1 MPSPHTSKLD
11 KLPRTTDENEFE
23 DVALEAMRILWS
35 DPTAQRNGRRGQHQH
50 GVDLIGQPPRL
61 NGGYVGAQCKNT
73 DTLSLAK
80 LIKEVESAEAFTPGL
95 EEYYFVVAAHRDA
108 VFQKKVREHFNSKP
122 APFRVV
128 VFFWEDLLS
137 ELTKKPEVIDKFW
150 GTQWRPSPSSSP
162 RDHHRFESH
171 TVLSVEPNSQDVLQ
185 YLRLSIANDGTSPL
199 HARAIDLELRWS
211 FTDGPSVVRSVFDG
225 LGGPHGSS
233 EAAIHT
239 RVPNSSRYEL
249 VLRPDG
255 TIPPGES
262 RTIGFVVARPG
273 LVRRTGSY
281 FVFSDPYHCALA
293 EQPTTVHLVLPHA
306 ASIEASDA
314 ELVTSRSVSWRFN
327 ALRGQRDLAAAWQS
341 ADEDAPDD
349 DGVFASALVNE
360 IAASLAASPPP
371 HLPLACEAAVARL
384 DSRRRLFLSGA
395 PRRVGR

>member
-1 MPSPHTSKLD
+1 M
-11 KLPRTTDENEFE
+11 
-23 DVALEAMRILWS
+23 
-35 DPTAQRNGRRGQHQH
+35 
-50 GVDLIGQPPRL
+50 

-73 DTLSLAK
+73 DKLSLSK
-80 LIKEVESAEAFTPGL
+80 LIKEVERAKAFTPRI
-95 EEYYFVVAAHRDA
+95 EEYYFVVAADRDA
-108 VFQKKVREHFNSKP
+108 GFQQRVREHFKSNP
-122 APFRVV
+122 APFRIVV
-128 VFFWEDLLS
+128 LFWEDLKS
-137 ELTKKPEVIDKFW
+137 EWAKNPEIIDKHY
-150 GTQWRPSPSSSP
+150 GTHWRPSPSSSP
-162 RDHHRFESH
+162 RDQHRCESH

-199 HARAIDLELRWS
+199 RARAIDLELRWS

-225 LGGPHGSS
+225 LDGPHGSS

-273 LVRRTGSY
+273 LVRRTGSH

-293 EQPTTVHLVLPHA
+293 EQPTTVHLVLPRA

-327 ALRGQRDLAAAWQS
+327 AFRGQRDLAAAWRL
-341 ADEDAPDD
+341 ADEDAPADD
-349 DGVFASALVNE
+349 EVFASALVNE
-360 IAASLAASPPP
+360 IAGSLAALPPH

-395 PRRVGR
+395 ARRLGR